1 MEDFVKRMI
10 DEHKQLKERFEKLQ
24 EVVGIAEGMSG
35 NDDALERYG
44 KTQLRL
50 MIQQLAGMTI
60 YEDALATRLL
70 DLRIDPYDG
79 YTEID

>member
-70 DLRIDPYDG
+70 DLHIDPYDG
-79 YTEID
+79 YTKID

>member
-24 EVVGIAEGMSG
+24 EAVGIAEGMSG
-35 NDDALERYG
+35 TDDALERYG

-70 DLRIDPYDG
+70 DLRVDPYDG

>member
-70 DLRIDPYDG
+70 DLRVDPYDG